1 MLGHSSVGNEKNVVD
16 FEERNGKINIV
27 VQMNTSVST
36 MHSELRGERWMVL
49 ESYWNSLGQRF

>member
-27 VQMNTSVST
+27 VEMNTSVST
-36 MHSELRGERWMVL
+36 MHSELRGEGWMVL
-49 ESYWNSLGQRF
+49 ESYWNSLGQ

>member
-27 VQMNTSVST
+27 VEMNTSVST
-36 MHSELRGERWMVL
+36 MHSELRGEGWMVL
-49 ESYWNSLGQRF
+49 ESYWSSLGQ